1 MMMTTMDN
9 YGDYGNNYGIVLIF
23 MHFESIL
30 PVLRIRSNSGINYFV
45 FNLPIVTVTG
55 DLNLPR
61 SWAQLCLELSDIL
74 QLP

>member
-1 MMMTTMDN
+1 
-9 YGDYGNNYGIVLIF
+9 

-30 PVLRIRSNSGINYFV
+30 PVLRIRSNSGINYFFV